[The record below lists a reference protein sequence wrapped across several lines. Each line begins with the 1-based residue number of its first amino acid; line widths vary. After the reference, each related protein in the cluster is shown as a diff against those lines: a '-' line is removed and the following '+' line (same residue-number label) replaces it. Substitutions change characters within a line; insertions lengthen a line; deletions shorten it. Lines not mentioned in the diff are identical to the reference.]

1 MLNNVKK
8 YFNNIW
14 DDEYEREMEIDKK
27 IFSELKSSSKYA
39 P

>member
-1 MLNNVKK
+1 MSKN
-8 YFNNIW
+8 FNSIW
-14 DDEYEREMEIDKK
+14 NDEYEREMEVDKK